1 MAANEN
7 FTTTKTIFKDAI
19 TESLRASK
27 QRLRNRQH
35 DGPGRVAVIIVDII
49 TRIPIVAR
57 LTRVKV
63 NSSSLIINIKINVI
77 PKSIVY

>member
-1 MAANEN
+1 MHCCILFIYAYTEAMAANKN

-35 DGPGRVAVIIVDII
+35 DGPGRVAV
-49 TRIPIVAR
+49 
-57 LTRVKV
+57 V
-63 NSSSLIINIKINVI
+63 NSSDNSRRHNQNSDSDLTN
-77 PKSIVY
+77 KSES